1 MQLFTQEELQALVG
15 LFSRTP
21 MSPAEQQ
28 FVMTMMNR
36 LVAYCQPP
44 KPPEPK
50 EAHPG
55 AAMSYADAQAM
66 ADGVA
71 MADALDK
78 MDKEEDD
85 NQRDV

>member
-1 MQLFTQEELQALVG
+1 MLFTPEELQALIG

-21 MSPAEQQ
+21 MTLAEQQ

-44 KPPEPK
+44 PAVPQEPK
-50 EAHPG
+50 
-55 AAMSYADAQAM
+55 
-66 ADGVA
+66 
-71 MADALDK
+71 K
-78 MDKEEDD
+78 TND

>member
-1 MQLFTQEELQALVG
+1 MLFTPEELNALVG

-44 KPPEPK
+44 QTPK
-50 EAHPG
+50 KEEEAHPG

-71 MADALDK
+71 MADALDE
-78 MDKEEDD
+78 MDKETDD
-85 NQRDV
+85 N

>member
-1 MQLFTQEELQALVG
+1 MLFTQEELNALIG

-44 KPPEPK
+44 PPTQEPPEPAPPK
-50 EAHPG
+50 E
-55 AAMSYADAQAM
+55 
-66 ADGVA
+66 
-71 MADALDK
+71 
-78 MDKEEDD
+78 
-85 NQRDV
+85 

>member
-1 MQLFTQEELQALVG
+1 MLFTPEELNALVG

-21 MSPAEQQ
+21 MTLAEQQ

-44 KPPEPK
+44 PAPAKEPEK
-50 EAHPG
+50 T
-55 AAMSYADAQAM
+55 
-66 ADGVA
+66 
-71 MADALDK
+71 
-78 MDKEEDD
+78 DD

>member
-21 MSPAEQQ
+21 MTLAEQQ

-44 KPPEPK
+44 PAPAPQEPEEP
-50 EAHPG
+50 
-55 AAMSYADAQAM
+55 
-66 ADGVA
+66 
-71 MADALDK
+71 
-78 MDKEEDD
+78 DD